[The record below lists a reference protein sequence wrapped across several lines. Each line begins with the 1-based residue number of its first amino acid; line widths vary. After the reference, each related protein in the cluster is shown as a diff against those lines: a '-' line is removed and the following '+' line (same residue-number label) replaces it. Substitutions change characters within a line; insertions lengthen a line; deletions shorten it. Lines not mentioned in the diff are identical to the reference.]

1 MYLTAMTH
9 REELF
14 NLTIRW
20 MNDDFHPDDGE
31 KISRL
36 FLYESAISAMVLDR
50 IIQFLNRL
58 YQGPLQMERI
68 HRKSDLRKQLIA
80 HRPGQNPR
88 MDELVKEFNEN
99 PTYFFP
105 HLPIN
110 AGVITDKASR
120 LIAITRI
127 KRLSRIAEKV
137 SFRLVD
143 ALHKEIQA
151 KAEKLADHRAGAAGL
166 PLQALVSSP
175 ADMQKDFIEA
185 EASVVNRFRD
195 KQVRID
201 PKALTIN
208 DIIGFKIIDQPEV
221 LETLPELFSREP
233 GVTVVEIERHQGH
246 YNAVNLLLDIALP
259 ARDVLTTRLSG
270 LNWEAARLRGLDPE
284 DIQKNL
290 SAYLNQGSGSVRI
303 ELILTTPEELME
315 AEFGRSIHELR
326 VLRLRQR
333 QAYGGLLGQN
343 AGYLVEYLLSLAA
356 SPITRIP
363 QIPIKLYGRYLP
375 EEIATLKCDLYG
387 NTIDG
392 GLLGTFCLQKDCP
405 DRLCRQNG
413 QIRSG
418 VGDPGTGSGD
428 NEIRRH

>member
-14 NLTIRW
+14 NLTMRW

-31 KISRL
+31 KISRI

-68 HRKSDLRKQLIA
+68 HRKADLRRQLIA

-88 MDELVKEFNEN
+88 MDELAEEFNEN

-105 HLPIN
+105 HLPID
-110 AGVITDKASR
+110 AVVITDKTSR

-166 PLQALVSSP
+166 PLKAFVSSP
-175 ADMQKDFIEA
+175 SDMQKDFIEA
-185 EASVVNRFRD
+185 EASVVRRFRD
-195 KQVRID
+195 KQVKID

-221 LETLPELFSREP
+221 IETLPELFSREP

-259 ARDVLTTRLSG
+259 ARDILTARLSG
-270 LNWEAARLRGLDPE
+270 MNWETARLRGLDPDE
-284 DIQKNL
+284 IQKNL
-290 SAYLNQGSGSVRI
+290 SAYVSQGAGSVRI
-303 ELILTTPEELME
+303 ELILTTPEELLE

-375 EEIATLKCDLYG
+375 EEIATLKCDLHD

-392 GLLGTFCLQKDCP
+392 GLLGTFCLQKGCP
-405 DRLCRQNG
+405 GRFCPANQETGRDNN
-413 QIRSG
+413 IRMK
-418 VGDPGTGSGD
+418 
-428 NEIRRH
+428 E